1 MIKTTNMS
9 SDTIPRTANLLPC
22 KQWWKVCFLYGDQ
35 EKYYRQVYGKAASQR
50 LAMSQNKNIIN
61 FPTKQKIQM
70 EIEPKRKTKN
80 MSFDKSRKISPPTS
94 GDELKINS
102 RVTVLDDPFLF
113 GKDDVELSND
123 SGITESY
130 SDSFIPNNELC
141 KEFELSESELRNLHL
156 SRGRRG
162 FSGINNKTR
171 SPCGLIDDFTA
182 AE

>member
-61 FPTKQKIQM
+61 FPTKEKM

-94 GDELKINS
+94 GDELQINS
-102 RVTVLDDPFLF
+102 RVTILDDPFLF
-113 GKDDVELSND
+113 GKDDVDLSND
-123 SGITESY
+123 SGITESIT
-130 SDSFIPNNELC
+130 DSFIPNNELC

-162 FSGINNKTR
+162 FSGINKNTR
-171 SPCGLIDDFTA
+171 SPCGLIDDLTA
-182 AE
+182 KE

>member
-1 MIKTTNMS
+1 MIKAANMS

-50 LAMSQNKNIIN
+50 LAMSQHKKIIN
-61 FPTKQKIQM
+61 FPTQ
-70 EIEPKRKTKN
+70 EIEPRRKTKN

-113 GKDDVELSND
+113 GKDDVDLSND
-123 SGITESY
+123 SGITEI
-130 SDSFIPNNELC
+130 DSFLPNELC

-162 FSGINNKTR
+162 FSGINNNTR

-182 AE
+182 TE